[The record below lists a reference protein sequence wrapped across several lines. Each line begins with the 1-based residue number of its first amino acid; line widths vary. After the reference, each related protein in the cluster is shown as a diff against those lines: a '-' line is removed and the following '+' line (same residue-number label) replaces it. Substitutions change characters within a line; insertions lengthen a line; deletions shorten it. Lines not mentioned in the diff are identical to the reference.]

1 MDKILRRV
9 RMAEG
14 QVVRRNKRK
23 SAERH
28 GLDKF
33 HRRQG
38 MQPLQAEA
46 GAHLA
51 AAIRARTEDVR
62 LGPIAPRRDVS
73 IVDQASNYWGS
84 ISAGRAMLDTKLTT
98 AQRKARCAWAG
109 GEEHLCLAVGDRVV
123 VQEGPYKDKIG
134 VIDRIDKKNMALELA
149 NDLRVNVSVPGYM
162 VDEAEK
168 PVRVMSSLVPISSVR
183 LVYPVTD
190 PKTKAVRDVIIREL
204 KPVEI
209 RHDRPTRTKTWK
221 RVVPGDN
228 IAIPWPKRAEKVI
241 EDHPVDTLRILVE
254 ERTFVP
260 TLLSPPMP
268 ESVVDE
274 LRNAYSIFRTRHTPE
289 YIAAKEA
296 EAAAKDAKK
305 KADRA
310 MLLPVQ
316 AFNRQQRELRR
327 ARGQPLLTDEM
338 LAKIGQVIA
347 KNKLGEVFTAES
359 DADTAADKLR
369 SAVEQLSINADAV
382 PSSASEN
389 KPPPSS

>member
-14 QVVRRNKRK
+14 QVVRRTKRR

-28 GLDKF
+28 GLNKST
-33 HRRQG
+33 RRQNI
-38 MQPLQAEA
+38 QPQRAEV

-51 AAIRARTEDVR
+51 AAVRARTEDMR
-62 LGPIAPRRDVS
+62 LGPLAPRRDVS
-73 IVDQASNYWGS
+73 VVDQSNNYWGT
-84 ISAGRAMLDTKLTT
+84 ISPSRAMLDTKLTDD
-98 AQRKARCAWAG
+98 QRKARCAWAG
-109 GEEHLCLAVGDRVV
+109 GEEYLCLAAGDRVV

-134 VIDRIDKKNMALELA
+134 VIEGIDRKAMAVEIS
-149 NDLRVNVSVPGYM
+149 NDLRVNVSVPEYM
-162 VDEAEK
+162 VEEGSST
-168 PVRVMSSLVPISSVR
+168 VQVIGSLVPISSVR
-183 LVYPVTD
+183 LVYPVKD
-190 PKTKAVRDVIIREL
+190 RKTGVVRDVIIREL
-204 KPVEI
+204 KAVEI

-221 RVVPGDN
+221 RVVPGEN
-228 IAIPWPKRAEKVI
+228 IAIPWPKKPEQKFA
-241 EDHPVDTLRILVE
+241 DHPVDTLRILVE

-268 ESVVDE
+268 QVVVNE

-289 YIAAKEA
+289 YIAQKEA

-305 KADRA
+305 RADRA

-347 KNKLGEVFTAES
+347 KNKLGEVPAGS
-359 DADTAADKLR
+359 DADAAADKLQ
-369 SAVEQLSINADAV
+369 SAVEQLSINVDDV
-382 PSSASEN
+382 PSTTSEN
-389 KPPPSS
+389 RPPSS